1 MKQLVHLKERK
12 VQMKKLKQICSVMLC
27 MIMVTVFTITPIRA
41 DDVTTPPTTTISGTA
56 SITGTVSQF
65 SETKDVKASLSNTTP
80 AIGVTVEATIA
91 YKVGTVEKTIKSG
104 PITKE
109 TKTTDP
115 ATEVNFSFTKEDLN
129 LLPAGTYDIK
139 AKSTTDSENPV
150 AEATIGSIIV
160 NKETPTVTID
170 KSISLTK
177 SRSNFET
184 ADGEIK
190 AKLDKAFFSNTNPA
204 SLELTASIND
214 NSNVAKVTEKAT
226 ATKNGEVSFTFTQ
239 ADLNTLLEGDYT
251 ITVTSAGNDFNNA
264 VAAVTLGTIKITPMV
279 NASVKTPQ
287 TFDLSKQGD
296 IVIGV
301 DNNGRTLKDIKNGSQ
316 TLTSGKDYTVGD
328 KIVTINKNYFSQF
341 AVGKQHLTFDFDEGS
356 DPICEVD
363 IIKSSKNTNL
373 ILKGYKGK
381 SITTLSNRTAGSK
394 LPGWNKKSY
403 KAAGRKGYEFVGWTY
418 NEKTVTTVPDDRL
431 NVTLTAKFSKLSVG
445 RASAL
450 SVKGKSGKGVGFT
463 AKSKTYTKADGTRRA
478 FRFRYSR
485 SSSMKNAAYKTTG
498 LGKNVYTKTG
508 LKKNARYYVQVRYYY
523 YDSTN
528 QKVYGA
534 YSKSTSVKA
543 Y

>member
-1 MKQLVHLKERK
+1 
-12 VQMKKLKQICSVMLC
+12 MKKLKQLCSTMLC
-27 MIMVTVFTITPIRA
+27 VVMVTVFTITPIRA
-41 DDVTTPPTTTISGTA
+41 DGGTTTTISGSA
-56 SITGTVSQF
+56 SITGTVAQF
-65 SETKDVKASLSNTTP
+65 SEDKSAIASLSQTNPASKAILKATVKFQEGNT
-80 AIGVTVEATIA
+80 
-91 YKVGTVEKTIKSG
+91 EKTIETG
-104 PITKE
+104 PVTVDTSSTEPVNVTFKFPKE
-109 TKTTDP
+109 K
-115 ATEVNFSFTKEDLN
+115 LN
-129 LLPAGTYDIK
+129 QLPAGPHDI
-139 AKSTTDSENPV
+139 E
-150 AEATIGSIIV
+150 AESVSGTSVTIEKTKIGTINV
-160 NKETPTVTID
+160 KETPTVTID
-170 KSISLTK
+170 KPISLTK

-239 ADLNTLLEGDYT
+239 ADLNTLLEGNYT
-251 ITVTSAGNDFNNA
+251 ITVTSAGNDFNSA
-264 VAAVTLGTIKITPMV
+264 IAAVTLGTIEITPMV
-279 NASVKTPQ
+279 NATVKTPQ
-287 TFDLSKQGD
+287 IFDLSKQD
-296 IVIGV
+296 NIVIGV
-301 DNNGRTLKDIKNGSQ
+301 ETNGRTLKAIKNGSQ
-316 TLTSGKDYTVGD
+316 TLASGKDYTVGD
-328 KIVTINKNYFSQF
+328 KVVTISKSYFSQF

-356 DPICEVD
+356 DPICQVD

-373 ILKGYKGK
+373 ILKGYKDK

-403 KAAGRKGYEFVGWTY
+403 KAAGRKGYEFVGWAY
-418 NEKTVTTVPDDRL
+418 NGKTVTTVPDDRL

-450 SVKGKSGKGVGFT
+450 SVKGKSGKGVGFI

-485 SSSMKNAAYKTTG
+485 SSSMKKATYKTTG
-498 LGKNVYTKTG
+498 LGKNTYTKTG
-508 LKKNARYYVQVRYYY
+508 LKKSARYYVQVRYYY

-534 YSKSTSVKA
+534 YSKSKSVKA

>member
-1 MKQLVHLKERK
+1 
-12 VQMKKLKQICSVMLC
+12 MKKLKQLCSAMLC
-27 MIMVTVFTITPIRA
+27 VVMVTVFTITPIRA
-41 DDVTTPPTTTISGTA
+41 AEGTTPNTTSGTISGKA
-56 SITGTVSQF
+56 SITGTF
-65 SETKDVKASLSNTTP
+65 SEFSEDKEATASLAQTSTASEAILKATVKYNDGKTEKTIETDPVNVTTSTSVPVNVTFKFPKEKLNQLP
-80 AIGVTVEATIA
+80 AGPHDIEAESVSGTS
-91 YKVGTVEKTIKSG
+91 VTVEKTKIGTIKV
-104 PITKE
+104 K
-109 TKTTDP
+109 K
-115 ATEVNFSFTKEDLN
+115 
-129 LLPAGTYDIK
+129 
-139 AKSTTDSENPV
+139 
-150 AEATIGSIIV
+150 
-160 NKETPTVTID
+160 TPTVTID
-170 KSISLTK
+170 KPISLTK

-184 ADGEIK
+184 ADGELK
-190 AKLDKAFFSNTNPA
+190 ANLDKAFFSNTNPA

-226 ATKNGEVSFTFTQ
+226 ATKNGEVAFTFTQ

-264 VAAVTLGTIKITPMV
+264 IAAVTLGTIKITPMV

-296 IVIGV
+296 IVIGIV
-301 DNNGRTLKDIKNGSQ
+301 SNGRTLKAIKNGSQ
-316 TLTSGKDYTVGD
+316 TLISGKDYILGD
-328 KIVTINKNYFSQF
+328 ESVRIYKSYFNQF

-356 DPICEVD
+356 DPICQVN
-363 IIKSSKNTNL
+363 IIKSLKNTNL
-373 ILKGYKGK
+373 ILKGYKDK

-418 NEKTVTTVPDDRL
+418 NGKTVTTVPDDRL

-463 AKSKTYTKADGTRRA
+463 AKSKTYTKADGTRRG
-478 FRFRYSR
+478 FRFRYFR
-485 SSSMKNAAYKTTG
+485 SSSMKKATYKTTG
-498 LGKNVYTKTG
+498 LGKNTYTKTG

-534 YSKSTSVKA
+534 YSKSKSVKA

>member
-1 MKQLVHLKERK
+1 
-12 VQMKKLKQICSVMLC
+12 MKKLKQICSVMLC

-109 TKTTDP
+109 IKTTDP

-184 ADGEIK
+184 ADREIK

-301 DNNGRTLKDIKNGSQ
+301 ENNGRTLKDIKNGSQ

-418 NEKTVTTVPDDRL
+418 NGKTVTTVPDDRL

>member
-1 MKQLVHLKERK
+1 
-12 VQMKKLKQICSVMLC
+12 MLC
-27 MIMVTVFTITPIRA
+27 VVMVTVFTITPISA
-41 DDVTTPPTTTISGTA
+41 AEGTPVTISGDT
-56 SITGTVSQF
+56 SIIGSIGQF
-65 SETKDVKASLSNTTP
+65 TEDKDVEITLAKTSAPLS
-80 AIGVTVEATIA
+80 VTVEATIG
-91 YKVGTVEKTIKSG
+91 YKDGTIEKTIKSNI
-104 PITKE
+104 ITKS
-109 TKTTDP
+109 TNTTDQ
-115 ATEVNFSFTKEDLN
+115 AAKGTLIFKHEDLS
-129 LLPAGTYDIK
+129 LLPAGTHEIK
-139 AKSTTDSENPV
+139 AKSTTSSPNPV
-150 AEATIGSIIV
+150 AETKIGTVTI
-160 NKETPTVTID
+160 NKATPTITID

-190 AKLDKAFFSNTNPA
+190 VKLDKAFFPSTDS
-204 SLELTASIND
+204 SLELIASI
-214 NSNVAKVTEKAT
+214 SGTKLTAKAT
-226 ATKNGEVSFTFTQ
+226 ATKNSEVVFTFTQ
-239 ADLNTLLEGDYT
+239 ADLNTLSEGAYT
-251 ITVTSAGNDFNNA
+251 ITVTSAGNDYNNA
-264 VAAVTLGTIKITPMV
+264 IAAVTLGTIKITPMV

-287 TFDLSKQGD
+287 TFDLSKQDD
-296 IVIGV
+296 IVIGIV
-301 DNNGRTLKDIKNGSQ
+301 SNSRTLKAIKNGSQ
-316 TLTSGKDYTVGD
+316 SLISGKDYILGTDYVR
-328 KIVTINKNYFSQF
+328 INKSYFSQF

-356 DPICEVD
+356 DPICQID

-373 ILKGYKGK
+373 ILKGYKDK

-418 NEKTVTTVPDDRL
+418 NGKTVTTVPDDRL

-463 AKSKTYTKADGTRRA
+463 AKSKTYTKADGTRRG

-485 SSSMKNAAYKTTG
+485 SSSMKKATYKTTG
-498 LGKNVYTKTG
+498 LGKNTYTKTG

-534 YSKSTSVKA
+534 YSKSKSVKA

>member
-1 MKQLVHLKERK
+1 
-12 VQMKKLKQICSVMLC
+12 MKKLKQLCSVMLC
-27 MIMVTVFTITPIRA
+27 MVMVTVFTITPIRA

-56 SITGTVSQF
+56 SITGIVSQF
-65 SETKDVKASLSNTTP
+65 SEDKDVKASLSNTNP
-80 AIGVTVEATIA
+80 AIKVTVEATIG
-91 YKVGTVEKTIKSG
+91 YKIGTAEKTIKSV
-104 PITKE
+104 PIPME
-109 TKTTDP
+109 TKTTDSV
-115 ATEVNFSFTKEDLN
+115 EVNFRFTQKDLN

-139 AKSTTDSENPV
+139 AKSTTDSANSV
-150 AEATIGSIIV
+150 KEAKIGSITV

-170 KSISLTK
+170 KPISLTK

-214 NSNVAKVTEKAT
+214 NSNVAKITEKVT

-264 VAAVTLGTIKITPMV
+264 IAAVTLGTIKITPMV

-296 IVIGV
+296 IVIGIV
-301 DNNGRTLKDIKNGSQ
+301 SNGRTLKAIKNGSQ
-316 TLTSGKDYTVGD
+316 TLTSGKDYILGNESVRIY
-328 KIVTINKNYFSQF
+328 KSYFNQF

-356 DPICEVD
+356 DPICQVN

-373 ILKGYKGK
+373 ILKGYKDK

-418 NEKTVTTVPDDRL
+418 NGKTVTTVPDDRL

-463 AKSKTYTKADGTRRA
+463 AKSKTYTKADGTRRG

-485 SSSMKNAAYKTTG
+485 SSSMKKATYKTTG
-498 LGKNVYTKTG
+498 LGKNTYTKTG

-534 YSKSTSVKA
+534 YSKSKSVKA

>member
-12 VQMKKLKQICSVMLC
+12 VQMKKLKQLCSVTLC
-27 MIMVTVFTITPIRA
+27 MVMVTVFTITPISA

-56 SITGTVSQF
+56 SITGIVSQF
-65 SETKDVKASLSNTTP
+65 SEDKDVKASLSNTNP
-80 AIGVTVEATIA
+80 AIKVTVEATIG
-91 YKVGTVEKTIKSG
+91 YKIGTAEKTIKSV
-104 PITKE
+104 PIPME
-109 TKTTDP
+109 TKTTDSV
-115 ATEVNFSFTKEDLN
+115 EVNFRFTQKDLN

-139 AKSTTDSENPV
+139 AKSTTDSANSV
-150 AEATIGSIIV
+150 KEAKIGSITV

-170 KSISLTK
+170 KPIFLTK

-214 NSNVAKVTEKAT
+214 NSNVAKITEKVT

-264 VAAVTLGTIKITPMV
+264 IAAVTLGTIKITPMV

-296 IVIGV
+296 IVIGIV
-301 DNNGRTLKDIKNGSQ
+301 SNGRTLKAIKNGSQ
-316 TLTSGKDYTVGD
+316 TLTSGKDYILGNESVRIY
-328 KIVTINKNYFSQF
+328 KSYFNQF

-356 DPICEVD
+356 DPICQVN

-373 ILKGYKGK
+373 ILKGYKDK

-418 NEKTVTTVPDDRL
+418 NGKTVTTVPDDRL
-431 NVTLTAKFSKLSVG
+431 NVTLTAKFSKLNVV

-463 AKSKTYTKADGTRRA
+463 AKSKTYTKADGTRRG

-485 SSSMKNAAYKTTG
+485 SSSMKKATYKTTG
-498 LGKNVYTKTG
+498 LGKNTYTKTG

-534 YSKSTSVKA
+534 YSKSKSVKA

>member
-1 MKQLVHLKERK
+1 
-12 VQMKKLKQICSVMLC
+12 MKKLKQICSVMLC

-418 NEKTVTTVPDDRL
+418 NGKTVTTVPDDRL

-450 SVKGKSGKGVGFT
+450 
-463 AKSKTYTKADGTRRA
+463 
-478 FRFRYSR
+478 
-485 SSSMKNAAYKTTG
+485 
-498 LGKNVYTKTG
+498 
-508 LKKNARYYVQVRYYY
+508 
-523 YDSTN
+523 
-528 QKVYGA
+528 
-534 YSKSTSVKA
+534 
-543 Y
+543 

>member
-27 MIMVTVFTITPIRA
+27 MILVTVFTITPTRA

-418 NEKTVTTVPDDRL
+418 NGKTVTTVPDDRL